1 MKVFV
6 WGFLLLGKEPVF
18 DCEVFHV
25 PKNETL
31 ENKKNTCYMRV
42 VEIALAYIIKPPNC
56 R

>member
-1 MKVFV
+1 MKEFV
-6 WGFLLLGKEPVF
+6 LEFLLLGKEPVF

-25 PKNETL
+25 PKNEIL
-31 ENKKNTCYMRV
+31 GNKQTTCYMRV